1 MARSWDGQR
10 KESRDHGGSTSGSLS
25 RLGCSSEAVLDLIL
39 HGVVLRVFL
48 CLTGPLSVGEILPTE
63 NGAGDRGIPE
73 DKPERRM
80 PDREGGM
87 RACMRI
93 HKRAPEVS
101 IGLACQEPKIERNSI
116 TENRCFR
123 RMLAAG

>member
-1 MARSWDGQR
+1 MARSRDGQR
-10 KESRDHGGSTSGSLS
+10 KESRDHGGSRSGSLS

-39 HGVVLRVFL
+39 RGVVLRIFL
-48 CLTGPLSVGEILPTE
+48 CLAGPLSVGEILPKE
-63 NGAGDRGIPE
+63 NGAGDRGIPD
-73 DKPERRM
+73 DKPEPRM

-93 HKRAPEVS
+93 HKRAPEVP
-101 IGLACQEPKIERNSI
+101 IGLACQEPKVDRISI
-116 TENRCFR
+116 TKYRCFR